1 MFLQFAY
8 PEIIYIFLPILL
20 FVLLY
25 RLRFHKHPKYTFPL
39 AQCLARYGFVKKTY
53 HKKILF
59 LLRGLTLLGL
69 IFLIARPQWADERS
83 RVNIEGIDIILAI
96 DVSGSMERQD
106 DQKDPR
112 TRIDVAKSEAI
123 RFIEKR
129 LDDPIGIVLFGKE
142 VISRCPLTLDKQIL
156 KEIVGSIQ
164 LGVLD
169 YQETWL
175 GTGLATAVNRLKNS
189 HAKSKI
195 IILLTDGN
203 PTPGEKIEPPLAVD
217 LAKKF
222 GIKVYTIGIG
232 NDEGA
237 FFKHPMF
244 GAIRIPEE
252 KLNVKLLSSIA
263 EQTGGKFFRAKNPQ
277 EMRNAYDTINRLE
290 KTKIET
296 NVFHRYYEA
305 FASFI
310 WIIMLLLGIEMALR
324 LFVWRGI
331 SQ

>member
-8 PEIIYIFLPILL
+8 QNVIYIFLPILL
-20 FVLLY
+20 FLLLY
-25 RLRFHKHPKYTFPL
+25 RLRFYKHPRYTFPL
-39 AQCLARYGFVKKTY
+39 AQYLAQHGFMKKTY
-53 HKKILF
+53 HKKVLF
-59 LLRGLTLLGL
+59 ILRGLMLLGL

-83 RVNIEGIDIILAI
+83 KVNVEGIDIILAI
-96 DVSGSMERQD
+96 DVSGSMQLQD
-106 DQKDPR
+106 DPKDQR

-129 LDDPIGIVLFGKE
+129 TDDPVGIVLFGKE

-156 KEIVGSIQ
+156 KEIVGSIE

-169 YQETWL
+169 YQGTWL

-203 PTPGEKIEPPLAVD
+203 PTPDEKIEPTLAVD

-232 NDEGA
+232 SDDGA
-237 FFKHPMF
+237 IFQHPLH
-244 GAIRIPEE
+244 GPIRIPEE
-252 KLNVKLLSSIA
+252 KLNTQLLSSIA
-263 EQTGGKFFRAKNPQ
+263 EKTGGKFFRAKSPQ
-277 EMRNAYDTINRLE
+277 EMRNAYDIIDRLE

-310 WIIMLLLGIEMALR
+310 WIILLLFGIEITLR
-324 LFVWRGI
+324 FFVWRGI